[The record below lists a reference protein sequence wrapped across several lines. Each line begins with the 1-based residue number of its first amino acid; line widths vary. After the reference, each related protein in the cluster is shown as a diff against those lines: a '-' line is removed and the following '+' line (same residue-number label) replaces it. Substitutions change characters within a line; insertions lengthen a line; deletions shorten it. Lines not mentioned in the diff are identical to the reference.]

1 MKTECDREMSLL
13 EIKGLSSEIYFYKE
27 ANLQTS
33 LLHNNAE
40 IQLCPTK
47 DAVRFNYS
55 STFPYSI

>member
-33 LLHNNAE
+33 LLHNNTE
-40 IQLCPTK
+40 I
-47 DAVRFNYS
+47 
-55 STFPYSI
+55 